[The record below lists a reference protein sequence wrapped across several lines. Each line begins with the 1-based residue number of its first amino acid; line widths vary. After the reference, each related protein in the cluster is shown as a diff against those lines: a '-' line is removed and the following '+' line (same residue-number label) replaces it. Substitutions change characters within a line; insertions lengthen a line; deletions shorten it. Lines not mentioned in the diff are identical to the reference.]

1 MIKKSIYNT
10 HFSWLKSCFLHSAIK
25 LYIILHHKVELY
37 DRFGQIQSHHE
48 RFENNNVGG
57 NMFDVKKG
65 LQKLQKSPIVPFTRW
80 FISTRSS
87 FFSSA
92 TNHILNWPFS
102 NVKILRRRRTTS
114 IQNERLQSKVEPFK
128 QICYAYI
135 KKCCIAIVSS
145 PLIWPLPVWFI
156 WVS

>member
-1 MIKKSIYNT
+1 MLFYNCIHLLGIYHLLYPMIKKSIYHT

-48 RFENNNVGG
+48 RFENNNVGE
-57 NMFDVKKG
+57 NMFDGKKG
-65 LQKLQKSPIVPFTRW
+65 LQKLQKSPIAPFTRW

-102 NVKILRRRRTTS
+102 NVKILS
-114 IQNERLQSKVEPFK
+114 EEEEELLAFK
-128 QICYAYI
+128 MRDFKA
-135 KKCCIAIVSS
+135 KWSHSNRFVMHT
-145 PLIWPLPVWFI
+145 
-156 WVS
+156 